1 MRASPEKFPDI
12 ELNDKEQAVAK
23 MLREFEYDEDQIY
36 QVIKEMREWYFMQSQ
51 QQQL

>member
-1 MRASPEKFPDI
+1 MRTSPEKFPDI

-23 MLREFEYDEDQIY
+23 MLEEYGYTRDDVY